1 MLVPRGA
8 LSFEWGWNLLMS
20 IRRGDE
26 LGIARCENCS
36 VCYVFDLL
44 SLPRS
49 ACPACRVVEDR
60 AEVAL
65 SLVAA
70 QA

>member
-1 MLVPRGA
+1 LI
-8 LSFEWGWNLLMS
+8 S

-26 LGIARCENCS
+26 LGLARCEDCS

-49 ACPACRVVEDR
+49 ACPACRLVEDR
-60 AEVAL
+60 TEVAL

>member
-1 MLVPRGA
+1 
-8 LSFEWGWNLLMS
+8 MS

-26 LGIARCENCS
+26 LGIARCDDCS

-60 AEVAL
+60 AEGAL
-65 SLVAA
+65 CIAAA